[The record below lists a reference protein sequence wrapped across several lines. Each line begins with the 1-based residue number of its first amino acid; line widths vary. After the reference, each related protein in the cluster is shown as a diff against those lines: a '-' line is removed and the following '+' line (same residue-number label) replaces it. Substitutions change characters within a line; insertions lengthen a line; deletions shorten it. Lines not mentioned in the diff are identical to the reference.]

1 MKIGMKNYL
10 KLMRIK
16 HYIKNFLIFLPLIFN
31 GNLFNKNMFLVTF
44 LGFISFSLLASTIYI
59 FNDLYDYENDR
70 KHPLKRNRPIASGKV
85 SKEKAKLLI
94 ILLLILSFGL
104 VYVIYSL
111 NMISKTSFLVSILI
125 MITYF
130 LINIMYSIKMKH
142 FPIID
147 IILLALGFVLRVYF
161 GGSICDIEI
170 SSWLN
175 LTVLS
180 FSLYLV
186 IGKRKGELEKNKIS
200 RPVLKFYT
208 VDFLDKFMYSFLTLT
223 LVFYSLWCTTSNN
236 NSLTVGG
243 GVYSIFIIIFIV
255 MKYSLNIENTQN
267 EYLSDP
273 VEVLLHDKVLIIAI
287 LIYFVYMGGILYGKY
302 LGL

>member
-1 MKIGMKNYL
+1 MKNYL
-10 KLMRIK
+10 KLMRVK

-31 GNLFNKNMFLVTF
+31 GNLFNKNMFFVTC
-44 LGFISFSLLASTIYI
+44 LGFISFSFLASTIYI
-59 FNDLYDYENDR
+59 FNDLYDYENDK
-70 KHPLKRNRPIASGKV
+70 KHPLKKNRPIASGKV
-85 SKEKAKLLI
+85 SKGEAKLLI
-94 ILLLILSFGL
+94 VILLILAFSLIFGMN
-104 VYVIYSL
+104 IL
-111 NMISKTSFLVSILI
+111 NMIDKKAFLLSLMI
-125 MITYF
+125 MVLYF
-130 LINIMYSIKMKH
+130 FINIMYSIKMKH
-142 FPIID
+142 LPIID

-186 IGKRKGELEKNKIS
+186 IGKRKGELEKNKAS
-200 RPVLKFYT
+200 RPVLKYYT

-223 LVFYSLWCTTSNN
+223 LVFYSLWCIS
-236 NSLTVGG
+236 TVNTGNCG
-243 GVYSIFIIIFIV
+243 IYSIFIIIFIV
-255 MKYSLNIENTQN
+255 MKYSLNIENSQN

-273 VEVLLHDKVLIIAI
+273 VEVLFHDKI
-287 LIYFVYMGGILYGKY
+287 LILAIILYFIYMGGILYGKY